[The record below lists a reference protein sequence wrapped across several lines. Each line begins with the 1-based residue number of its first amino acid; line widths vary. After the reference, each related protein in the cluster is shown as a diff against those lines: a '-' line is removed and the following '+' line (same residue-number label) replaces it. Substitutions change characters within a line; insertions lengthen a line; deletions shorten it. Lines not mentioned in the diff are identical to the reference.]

1 MKKLNVSKTTARY
14 EIRRR
19 SPWMFL
25 GLLAGIAM
33 VLVGQRFEGAL
44 SRKLE
49 LVFFI
54 PMIVYMSDIIG
65 TETLALFVRELS
77 LRRVSLHKIF
87 WREVCVG
94 LSLGLITGIPMGL
107 FSYLWFRDFDL
118 SVTLVIAMTV
128 NGLVAV
134 LTGVLAPIVFAKLKK
149 DPALGTDEITTAVSD
164 NISMLIYLIVATL
177 FLL

>member
-1 MKKLNVSKTTARY
+1 ML
-14 EIRRR
+14 
-19 SPWMFL
+19 L
-25 GLLAGIAM
+25 GLMAGLAM

-77 LRRVSLHKIF
+77 LRKVSLHKIF

-94 LSLGLITGIPMGL
+94 FSLGLITGIPMAL
-107 FSYLWFRDFDL
+107 FAYLWFRDFDL

-134 LTGVLAPIVFAKLKK
+134 LTGVLAPIVFAKLKR

-164 NISMLIYLIVATL
+164 NVSMLIYLIVATL
-177 FLL
+177 FLF